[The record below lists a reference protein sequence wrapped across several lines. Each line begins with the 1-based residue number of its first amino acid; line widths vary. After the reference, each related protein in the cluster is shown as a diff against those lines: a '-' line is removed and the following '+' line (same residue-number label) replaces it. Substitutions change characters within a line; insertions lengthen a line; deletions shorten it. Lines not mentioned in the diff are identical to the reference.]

1 MPTFRCVKQRS
12 PRIYHR
18 FFAALPQASPW
29 DAFLKKKNRCTHIAV
44 PIIPRG
50 SSGTV
55 TFTFEK
61 PYVQPKKCFGK
72 MLLVVEKLFA
82 GDTVSCMWSSRRAV
96 YGFTRLLPQRGMQK
110 MSKNKLIDLNNITV
124 SFDGETV
131 LDNLS
136 LSIQDGEF
144 VTLLGASGCGKT
156 TTLRIIA
163 GFIEPDSGDVFFDGK
178 RINGVPPYKRHIN
191 TIFQRYALF
200 PNYNVYDNVA
210 FGLRVSK
217 VPEAEILERYSRI
230 VASIREALPETKL
243 YCISLIPQNKQL
255 EEYTDID
262 VDSTTA
268 AILQI
273 NPKICR
279 IAEDAGGVYVDLFP
293 LLADEEHF
301 LLPEYSD
308 DGIHLNETGLAV
320 WTAQMLPLLKENEEA
335 IQ

>member
-1 MPTFRCVKQRS
+1 
-12 PRIYHR
+12 
-18 FFAALPQASPW
+18 
-29 DAFLKKKNRCTHIAV
+29 
-44 PIIPRG
+44 
-50 SSGTV
+50 
-55 TFTFEK
+55 
-61 PYVQPKKCFGK
+61 

-136 LSIQDGEF
+136 LSIEDGEF

-217 VPEAEILERYSRI
+217 VPEPEIKEIKDTLASLRLDSVISAGFRIGRSAASDYVTAGKAAIDGLPCEKPDRI
-230 VASIREALPETKL
+230 VTEGATISVRGLGKIKLTTVNGQTKKGR
-243 YCISLIPQNKQL
+243 ISVVIH
-255 EEYTDID
+255 
-262 VDSTTA
+262 
-268 AILQI
+268 
-273 NPKICR
+273 R
-279 IAEDAGGVYVDLFP
+279 YV
-293 LLADEEHF
+293 
-301 LLPEYSD
+301 
-308 DGIHLNETGLAV
+308 
-320 WTAQMLPLLKENEEA
+320 
-335 IQ
+335 